1 MNKSI
6 IPNIVVKPKAR
17 YERLHSF
24 PHLKKF
30 VHSYH
35 IIIENQS
42 NEVVQLVS
50 RHWYIV
56 NGFGQVREVQGV
68 GVIGKQ
74 PVIGPGERYEY
85 DSWSPLETSL
95 GKMYGTFTMLNV
107 GENQI
112 FETDIPEFALNADHI
127 SN

>member
-6 IPNIVVKPKAR
+6 IPNIKISPKAH
-17 YERLHSF
+17 YEHQHSNA
-24 PHLKKF
+24 HLNKF

-35 IIIENQS
+35 IVIENQS
-42 NEVVQLVS
+42 NEIVQLLS

-56 NGFGQVREVQGV
+56 NALGEVREVQGL

-85 DSWSPLETSL
+85 DSWSPLDTPL
-95 GKMYGTFTMLNV
+95 GKMYGTFTMLSLSD
-107 GENQI
+107 EQT
-112 FETDIPEFALNADHI
+112 FEVAIPEFALNADHL